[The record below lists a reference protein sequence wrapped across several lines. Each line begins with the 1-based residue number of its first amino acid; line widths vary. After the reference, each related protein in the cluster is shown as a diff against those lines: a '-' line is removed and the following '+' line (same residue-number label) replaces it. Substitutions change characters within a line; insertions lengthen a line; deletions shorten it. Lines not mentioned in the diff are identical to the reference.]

1 MLAIYKKE
9 MRTYFTS
16 IVGYLF
22 LGFFLAF
29 IGLYFYG
36 QNLFS
41 GSPNFG
47 YALGGVMIFFIL
59 LVPMVTMRI
68 MAEENK
74 QKTDQLLYTSPLS
87 VTKIILGKYFSILSM
102 FGIVMVITCAYPLI
116 LSKYGTVNYRMSYA
130 CILAFFLMGAAYMA
144 IGLFISSVTESQ
156 AFAAIMT
163 FVVVILSV
171 FASQIAQLLPATAK
185 TAWML
190 FSVLLLGVAWLTYVI
205 MHNLTVSIA
214 FGVLAELAMFVL
226 YRAKPD
232 ALDGSLLH
240 VFGWFSIS
248 DRFVNFAYGEF
259 DVAAIVYYI
268 SYCVLFVFLTV
279 QAIKKK
285 RWS

>member
-22 LGFFLAF
+22 LGFFLAL
-29 IGLYFYG
+29 IGLYFYA
-36 QNLFS
+36 QNLYS
-41 GSPNFG
+41 ASPNFG
-47 YALGGVMIFFIL
+47 YALGGVMMFFIL

-102 FGIVMVITCAYPLI
+102 FGIVMLITCIYPPI
-116 LSKYGTVNYRMSYA
+116 LSKYGAVNYKMSYA

-171 FASQIAQLLPATAK
+171 FATQIAELLPTTAR
-185 TAWML
+185 TAWLL
-190 FSVLLLGVAWLTYVI
+190 FSVLLLGIAWLTYVL
-205 MHNLTVSIA
+205 MHNITVSIA
-214 FGVLAELAMFVL
+214 FAVLAEIALFAL
-226 YRAKPD
+226 YRVKPD
-232 ALDGSLLH
+232 ALEGSLLN

-268 SYCVLFVFLTV
+268 SYCVLFVFLTI

>member
-1 MLAIYKKE
+1 MFAIYKKE
-9 MRTYFTS
+9 MRAYFTS

-22 LGFFLAF
+22 LGFFLAL
-29 IGLYFYG
+29 IGLYFYA
-36 QNLFS
+36 QNLYS

-47 YALGGVMIFFIL
+47 YALGGVMMFFIL

-102 FGIVMVITCAYPLI
+102 FGIVMLVTCIYPLI
-116 LSKYGTVNYRMSYA
+116 LAKFGTVNYKMSYA

-171 FASQIAQLLPATAK
+171 FATQIAELLPSTAK
-185 TAWML
+185 TAWLL
-190 FSVLLLGVAWLTYVI
+190 FSLLLLGIAWLTYVL
-205 MHNLTVSIA
+205 MHNITVSIA
-214 FGVLAELAMFVL
+214 FGFLAELALFLL
-226 YRAKPD
+226 YRIRPE
-232 ALDGSLLH
+232 ALEGSLLN

-268 SYCVLFVFLTV
+268 SYCVLFVFLTI

>member
-22 LGFFLAF
+22 LGFFLAL
-29 IGLYFYG
+29 IGLYFYA
-36 QNLFS
+36 QNLYS
-41 GSPNFG
+41 ASPNFG
-47 YALGGVMIFFIL
+47 YALGGVMMFFIL

-87 VTKIILGKYFSILSM
+87 VTKIILGKYLSILSM
-102 FGIVMVITCAYPLI
+102 FGIVMLITCIYPPI
-116 LSKYGTVNYRMSYA
+116 LSKYGTVNYKMSYA

-171 FASQIAQLLPATAK
+171 FATQIAELLPTTAK
-185 TAWML
+185 TAWLL
-190 FSVLLLGVAWLTYVI
+190 FSVLLLGIAWLTYVL
-205 MHNLTVSIA
+205 MHNITVSIA
-214 FGVLAELAMFVL
+214 FALLVEIALFAL
-226 YRAKPD
+226 YRIKPD
-232 ALDGSLLH
+232 ALEGSLLN

-268 SYCVLFVFLTV
+268 SYFVLFVFLTI
-279 QAIKKK
+279 QAIKKN